1 MTYAINYQGLRKRET
16 YDELVDFLLDKQPK
30 IIYPDRRA
38 KFIRNSPQLSNLLD
52 GEGMGAIYWEEQ
64 QINRM
69 KEEQKEHAI
78 RQAGGTA
85 QHLRAEPTIKNIPE
99 HYSIADDDYDERRAD
114 FNDQLE
120 SVTSSE
126 QEKEQKKEQDNVQ
139 KVQSHLSEVRDQQSG
154 VLLGAEHLIKSS
166 SSSSQSGN
174 GDISS
179 ETFHSLPTTEQQQIY
194 PFPYPSEQ
202 QSSSSPARD
211 PTASSSTSRNPQEPK
226 GKGRPKGSTNKPKSE
241 ASSSNTAYPDLE
253 PPAAMTGLSAQQETL
268 NKLYRMDKKELK
280 EEFKRLIKKNP
291 TSSQDNRKTLISMI
305 YEWEH
310 GEPSAPTLA
319 EINKNKKK
327 QTQSRRIDTLKPLR
341 SPQ

>member
-1 MTYAINYQGLRKRET
+1 MNY
-16 YDELVDFLLDKQPK
+16 LLGKQPK
-30 IIYPDRRA
+30 IVYPDRRA
-38 KFIRNSPQLSNLLD
+38 KFIRNSPQLRNLLD

-99 HYSIADDDYDERRAD
+99 HYSIADDDLDERVAD
-114 FNDQLE
+114 HSEEVNAVLQDVYNNYAKKQNDNAQMA
-120 SVTSSE
+120 
-126 QEKEQKKEQDNVQ
+126 
-139 KVQSHLSEVRDQQSG
+139 QSHLSEVRDQQSG

-179 ETFHSLPTTEQQQIY
+179 ETFHSLPPTEQQQIY

-211 PTASSSTSRNPQEPK
+211 PTASSSTSRNPQEPQP
-226 GKGRPKGSTNKPKSE
+226 KGRPKGSTNKPKSE

-253 PPAAMTGLSAQQETL
+253 PPAAMTPEQETL

-327 QTQSRRIDTLKPLR
+327 QTRSRRIDTPKPR
-341 SPQ
+341 SPK